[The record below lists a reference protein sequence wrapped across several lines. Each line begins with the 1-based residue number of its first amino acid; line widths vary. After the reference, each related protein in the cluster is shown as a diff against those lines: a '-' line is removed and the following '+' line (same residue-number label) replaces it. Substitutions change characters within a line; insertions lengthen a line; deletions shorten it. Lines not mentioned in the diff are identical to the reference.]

1 MSTESDAYMQQK
13 LMELIQGE
21 NTFKCVTECPMSLG
35 KLSEEDLF
43 WSKIWLVGTLEGVM
57 SGSSILTYC

>member
-21 NTFKCVTECPMSLG
+21 NTFKCVSDVTQEIVRGGFNIYFGP
-35 KLSEEDLF
+35 KY
-43 WSKIWLVGTLEGVM
+43 
-57 SGSSILTYC
+57 GS